1 MRRFRAATPELEGIG
16 TSVTEILGAGNVRK
30 MKTALEEPVQY
41 HMLLGDVEVPLN
53 QYLGRQLQLD
63 YQGVI
68 NCIHCDR
75 KTSKS
80 FNQGYCYPCFKRLA
94 QCDSCIIS
102 PEKCHYAAGTC
113 REPAWGEQHCMI
125 DHIVYL
131 ANTSGIKVG
140 ITRGSQVPTRW
151 IDQGATQAKP
161 IFRVDTRH
169 HSGMVEVLFKNHIA
183 DKTNWQA
190 MLKGDAQ
197 DRDLELVRQQLLA
210 ECGEQV
216 EALRA
221 EHGLQAITLLE
232 DAPETRISYP
242 VMEYPE
248 KVKSFNLDKT
258 PSIGGTLMGIK
269 GQYLIFDSGVINLRK
284 YGGYHLTLTLT

>member
-30 MKTALEEPVQY
+30 MKTALDEPVQY